1 MLKSW
6 KLWTAVGAMGLAIS
20 SIGVGTFWSYV
31 RTAWHKTGQ
40 TLRENVPLD
49 FEIDRL
55 STLIRDAENELR
67 QNEQAIARLEVEV
80 DYLQKDVNQMEADL
94 NRQKAE
100 MAKLRDVLMDE
111 ERQTFEFGGK
121 TYTRKEVENDLK
133 RRLNRFQSTQKMLA
147 AKKEALEKRRQALDD
162 AKSAIENVRLH
173 IDRLAQ
179 KRDELKEQ
187 KRLEDMYPNTR
198 VTVDSSKLQE
208 AARLADEIEKDLR
221 TRQKIRENTSDGGF
235 IPVEEDNRPVLERV
249 EELLKD
255 NK

>member
-6 KLWTAVGAMGLAIS
+6 KLWTAVGALGLAIS

-40 TLRENVPLD
+40 TIRENVPLD

-80 DYLQKDVNQMEADL
+80 EYLQRDVTQMEADL
-94 NRQKAE
+94 NRQKAD
-100 MAKLRDVLMDE
+100 MAKLRDALKDE

-147 AKKEALEKRRQALDD
+147 TRKETLEKRRQALDD
-162 AKSAIENVRLH
+162 AKSAIESVRLH
-173 IDRLAQ
+173 TERLAQ
-179 KRDELKEQ
+179 KRDELREL
-187 KRLEDMYPNTR
+187 KRLEDMHPTTS
-198 VTVDSSKLQE
+198 VTVDSSKLQD
-208 AARLADEIEKDLR
+208 ATRLADEIEKELR
-221 TRQKIRENTSDGGF
+221 TRQKMRENTTAGGF
-235 IPVEEDNRPVLERV
+235 IPVEDDDRPVVQRV
-249 EELLKD
+249 DEILKD
-255 NK
+255 K